1 MISISEI
8 KAEDTYKIRKAIL
21 RQGMTLSH
29 KMDGDHKLDS
39 IHLGLFDSDVLVC
52 IASFMKSSRDD
63 FKGAQYQLRGMGTSK
78 AFQGKGYGTLL
89 MKKAEKL
96 LTSKGVEVIWCN
108 ARVKALDFYRKIG
121 YETRGDVF
129 DVPQVGPHF
138 VMFKKLA

>member
-108 ARVKALDFYRKIG
+108 ARVKALDFYRKLG